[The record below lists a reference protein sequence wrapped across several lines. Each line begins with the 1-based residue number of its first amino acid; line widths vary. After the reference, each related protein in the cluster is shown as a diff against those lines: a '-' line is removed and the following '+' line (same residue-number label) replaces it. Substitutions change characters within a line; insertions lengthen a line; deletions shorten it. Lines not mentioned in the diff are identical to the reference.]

1 MTRPSIALL
10 VVLAGCG
17 GGGGDAGPD
26 AALPRQ
32 LSYTPRGCGY
42 MVSTPEVLEA
52 EPGNAAR
59 GAQPAPTQVHVSWA
73 GSPTSTFAVNWMS
86 DADTK
91 LSQVLYSTDQALVS
105 AADGP
110 ATEAGPLGHQDGHT
124 LVYSSL
130 FPAGETRLH
139 EVHVCG
145 LMADTRYFY
154 KVGGPGAWS
163 KVFDITTAPMA
174 GTAGPFKFA
183 VSGDS
188 RDNPTIFADVQQR
201 IAAAGPDFQL
211 FSGDAVL
218 LGASEG
224 DWRKWFDATSTSGM
238 AAEEVLAR
246 VPFMFADGNHES
258 LSQIFLSRFA
268 LPQELS
274 DGESGQGEEWYSFD
288 YGNAHFV
295 VLNDSVSSTTVLTG
309 SEPTWL
315 RADLGKVDR
324 QKTPWIFVMHH
335 QGAYSCASNHGSNL
349 AVRAALQP
357 IYDEFKVDVVW
368 NGHDHDYERS
378 HPIRGFQP
386 GSTEGALA
394 TEGADGVPVAESG
407 TIYIVSGG
415 AGASLYGSSTAC
427 FHTLKAESVNNY
439 LIVDVDGRML
449 RVTAY
454 RLDGSVL
461 DQFTYSK

>member
-1 MTRPSIALL
+1 MATEDVPQQILAVDDQPTNLE
-10 VVLAGCG
+10 VLARVLGEQG
-17 GGGGDAGPD
+17 LKIRTVTSGAR
-26 AALPRQ
+26 A
-32 LSYTPRGCGY
+32 
-42 MVSTPEVLEA
+42 LEA
-52 EPGNAAR
+52 ARLSPPDCILLDVGMPG
-59 GAQPAPTQVHVSWA
+59 
-73 GSPTSTFAVNWMS
+73 M
-86 DADTK
+86 
-91 LSQVLYSTDQALVS
+91 
-105 AADGP
+105 DGY
-110 ATEAGPLGHQDGHT
+110 A
-124 LVYSSL
+124 
-130 FPAGETRLH
+130 
-139 EVHVCG
+139 VCG
-145 LMADTRYFY
+145 ELQADDKLRHIPIIFLTAHDDPEH
-154 KVGGPGAWS
+154 KVRA
-163 KVFDITTAPMA
+163 F
-174 GTAGPFKFA
+174 
-183 VSGDS
+183 
-188 RDNPTIFADVQQR
+188 
-201 IAAAGPDFQL
+201 AAGGRDYISKPFQ
-211 FSGDAVL
+211 
-218 LGASEG
+218 
-224 DWRKWFDATSTSGM
+224 
-238 AAEEVLAR
+238 AEEVLAR

>member
-1 MTRPSIALL
+1 MIRPSIAIL
-10 VVLAGCG
+10 VLLAGCG
-17 GGGGDAGPD
+17 GGGDVGPD

-32 LSYTPRGCGY
+32 LTYTPRGCGY
-42 MVSTPEVLEA
+42 TVSTPEVLEA
-52 EPGNAAR
+52 EPGTSAR

-73 GSPTSTFAVNWMS
+73 GSPTTSFAVNWMS

-91 LSQVLYSTDQALVS
+91 LSQVLYGTDQALVS

-124 LVYSSL
+124 LVYSSV

-139 EVHVCG
+139 EAHVCG

-268 LPQELS
+268 FPQELS
-274 DGESGQGEEWYSFD
+274 DGESGEGEDGRFGDEGQVEGTGVDEQEDGMARSSGLSIDFPRHCRQFWTGRRERRRLSSSRAPGD
-288 YGNAHFV
+288 IPCEPPPLPHSRTRRRVPPGNA
-295 VLNDSVSSTTVLTG
+295 TG
-309 SEPTWL
+309 
-315 RADLGKVDR
+315 
-324 QKTPWIFVMHH
+324 
-335 QGAYSCASNHGSNL
+335 
-349 AVRAALQP
+349 
-357 IYDEFKVDVVW
+357 
-368 NGHDHDYERS
+368 
-378 HPIRGFQP
+378 
-386 GSTEGALA
+386 
-394 TEGADGVPVAESG
+394 
-407 TIYIVSGG
+407 
-415 AGASLYGSSTAC
+415 GSSA
-427 FHTLKAESVNNY
+427 S
-439 LIVDVDGRML
+439 
-449 RVTAY
+449 
-454 RLDGSVL
+454 
-461 DQFTYSK
+461 